1 MMNDILSSSTIQIL
15 KSFFQKKVERNVI
28 IDPFSCLV
36 KLSLLRFLDTGT
48 KISIYQNRIHFNSP
62 SYIQGMIRFMY
73 GDNREHLHNLYLPI
87 QKCVEWFWDDKNP
100 DMTYMFNNAVTGLKM
115 LKFAYNEYA
124 TIQHTI
130 DYYIIII
137 MQKNLHLISKLGL
150 NILDIDKITNN
161 IMECDQNKINEDE
174 KINDKLNDKTNEK
187 IIYSQPQP
195 QISNG
200 NNANSST
207 NNNLNNNNNSNSN
220 SNKNNKNNKNKT
232 NTTNTTNNISKFDE
246 ELTTTIIN
254 TPTYIANTPNTPN
267 TPIQDLD
274 NTICKQSVIDPKT
287 IIDSIILTKKNEC
300 ESHKDYRVK
309 DMHKFLFELW
319 NTREIGIVI
328 NLYKEIEIK
337 QKGERDN
344 IYSNIMSYCSM
355 KENKLFEYIEENSS
369 IL

>member
-1 MMNDILSSSTIQIL
+1 MNDILSSSTIQTL
-15 KSFFQKKVERNVI
+15 KLLFQKKVERNVI

-100 DMTYMFNNAVTGLKM
+100 DMTYMFNNAVIGLKM

-137 MQKNLHLISKLGL
+137 MQKNIHLISKLGL
-150 NILDIDKITNN
+150 NILDINKITNN
-161 IMECDQNKINEDE
+161 IMECDNSKIIEDE
-174 KINDKLNDKTNEK
+174 KLNDKSNDK

-195 QISNG
+195 QIANNNTN
-200 NNANSST
+200 NNANT
-207 NNNLNNNNNSNSN
+207 NSNTNSN
-220 SNKNNKNNKNKT
+220 TNANKNINKNNKNNK
-232 NTTNTTNNISKFDE
+232 NTTNNISKFDE
-246 ELTTTIIN
+246 ELTTTTIVT
-254 TPTYIANTPNTPN
+254 TPSTTTTSATT
-267 TPIQDLD
+267 TSATTTSTQDLD
-274 NTICKQSVIDPKT
+274 NTICKPSVIDPKI

-300 ESHKDYRVK
+300 ETHKDYRVK